1 MASSSTHWVIPQK
14 DRVPWAEDT
23 KKHSAA
29 FKLFHYPFGFR
40 IAKLHLMDP
49 NFIAQFGHL
58 TTGHPE
64 TDRLMAQEEI
74 SIIKTI
80 AEMVDFHKEGVGFRL
95 QDPKDGVRMYEIIH
109 RHLQDWKE
117 AMERSFQPLN
127 VPINDLKA
135 IDNFAK
141 DLYVVARGYVQ
152 PTTQSLGLSAYF
164 AQVSQSRGTQH
175 LRGFKSDLEKE
186 QEQIYQSQHKEQSS
200 HLSNI
205 LRQRQHRF
213 SNG

>member
-1 MASSSTHWVIPQK
+1 MANSTHWVIPQK
-14 DRVPWAEDT
+14 DRVPWAEDVR
-23 KKHSAA
+23 KHSAA

-40 IAKLHLMDP
+40 ISKLHLMNP
-49 NFIAQFGHL
+49 KFIAQFGYI

-64 TDRLMAQEEI
+64 TDRVLAQEEI
-74 SIIKTI
+74 PVMKTI

-95 QDPKDGVRMYEIIH
+95 LDPKDGVRMYEIIH
-109 RHLQDWKE
+109 RHLQDWKQ
-117 AMERSFQPLN
+117 AMERSFQPIN

-141 DLYVVARGYVQ
+141 DLYVVARGYVT
-152 PTTQSLGLSAYF
+152 PTTESMGLSAYF
-164 AQVSQSRGTQH
+164 AKLAQSRGTLQ
-175 LRGFKSDLEKE
+175 LRGFKSALDKE
-186 QEQIYQSQHKEQSS
+186 QEQIHQSQHQEQSS

-205 LRQRQHRF
+205 LKQRQHRF